1 MTTVALVPLRGG
13 SKGIKDKNIKPL
25 FGKPLCYWVLEAA
38 SCAAEVD
45 EVYVSTDSQKIANV
59 VESLGL
65 GVQVIER
72 PDSLATDSA
81 TTEAVVEHFLSVL
94 SPKVLITIQATSPL
108 LQSSDIDA
116 AMSQFRKNDLDSLIS
131 INRLKQFLW
140 NENGTPLNYDPRNR
154 PRRQDFAGAIVENGA
169 FYISKRTTILKHGS
183 RIGGKV
189 GFFELSEAGRLEID
203 DMVDFRIA
211 DLLLRYRSAGNR
223 QL

>member
-13 SKGIKDKNIKPL
+13 SKGIKDKNIKLL
-25 FGKPLCYWVLEAA
+25 FGKPLCSWVLEAA
-38 SCAAEVD
+38 SRAAEVD
-45 EVYVSTDSQKIANV
+45 EVYVSTDSQKIASV

-72 PDSLATDSA
+72 PDFLATDSA
-81 TTEAVVEHFLSVL
+81 TTEAVVAHFLSVV

-108 LQSSDIDA
+108 LQANDIDA
-116 AMSQFRKNDLDSLIS
+116 AVLQFRKNDLDSLIS

-140 NENGTPLNYDPRNR
+140 NENGTPLNYDPTNR

-169 FYISKRTTILKHGS
+169 FYISKRSTIERSGS

-189 GFFELSEAGRLEID
+189 GFFEMSEEGRVEID
-203 DMVDFRIA
+203 EAIDFEVA
-211 DLLLRYRSAGNR
+211 EVLLRARAICE
-223 QL
+223 LE